1 MSCCDGQYIHFVSG
15 RNYFVSLLNYLMP
28 EWRNG
33 RRRGFKIPRPYG
45 RVSSSL
51 TLGTSFPLN
60 YLNKVQNVFRFRLSN
75 SYKGFFIKKS
85 LLKIIFLDYEKYL
98 VTVCYHT
105 SAQFDGEEQKAGAI
119 ASVFFR
125 FSYHPLC

>member
-1 MSCCDGQYIHFVSG
+1 MCPCDGQYFHFASG
-15 RNYFVSLLNYLMP
+15 RKYIVSLLSYPVP

-33 RRRGFKIPRPYG
+33 RRRGFKIPRLHG

-51 TLGTSFPLN
+51 TLGTIIAVKSFYKLQK
-60 YLNKVQNVFRFRLSN
+60 LHVFLRNQSVADISN
-75 SYKGFFIKKS
+75 WFELIITYFFLKKKYT
-85 LLKIIFLDYEKYL
+85 LLLLDYY
-98 VTVCYHT
+98 T

-125 FSYHPLC
+125 ST